1 MTDYYPLLDVSD
13 DIGVLRARKIK
24 EKFKLIDQ
32 DCQALLGFGNE
43 QGKHQRE
50 LRALHKALSEGMKPS
65 EYVEKHLS
73 WLFKKEIVPEAMKHV
88 LMDAVDLCLL
98 QPYALSWR
106 RRSFRSKKPTV
117 YVDKICRVLHF
128 FTADPLLP
136 YALTDLLT
144 GHVPDEVLKY
154 LPRTQYAPSM
164 ATAMRIASALNQHD
178 EAVEHVIREMIEGD
192 GKWQARQW

>member
-24 EKFKLIDQ
+24 EKFKSIDQ

-106 RRSFRSKKPTV
+106 HRL
-117 YVDKICRVLHF
+117 C
-128 FTADPLLP
+128 
-136 YALTDLLT
+136 
-144 GHVPDEVLKY
+144 G
-154 LPRTQYAPSM
+154 
-164 ATAMRIASALNQHD
+164 
-178 EAVEHVIREMIEGD
+178 
-192 GKWQARQW
+192 